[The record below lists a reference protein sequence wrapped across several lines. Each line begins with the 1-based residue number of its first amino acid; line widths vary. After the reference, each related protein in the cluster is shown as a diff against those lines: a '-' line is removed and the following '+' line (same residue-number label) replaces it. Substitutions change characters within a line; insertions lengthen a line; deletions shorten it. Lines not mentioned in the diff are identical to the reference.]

1 MDFANLGL
9 SEHIVKAVNDAGYTT
24 PTPVQLAAIP
34 AALAG
39 KDPACTPVGTRHP
52 AASNSSLWQ

>member
-39 KDPACTPVGTRHP
+39 KDLDNEIRIDLC
-52 AASNSSLWQ
+52 LI